1 LYLAAANEGPEMVAP
16 VARLVD
22 GLKAKERGW
31 CFVRRDD
38 LSHSTIYQQLSP
50 QALQYLL
57 PPAEA
62 PPAEYGFKVQCTE
75 VAE

>member
-1 LYLAAANEGPEMVAP
+1 MVAP
-16 VARLVD
+16 VARVVD
-22 GLKAKERGW
+22 GLKTREKGW

-38 LSHSTIYQQLSP
+38 LTHSTIYQQLSP

-62 PPAEYGFKVQCTE
+62 PAPEYGFKVQCME